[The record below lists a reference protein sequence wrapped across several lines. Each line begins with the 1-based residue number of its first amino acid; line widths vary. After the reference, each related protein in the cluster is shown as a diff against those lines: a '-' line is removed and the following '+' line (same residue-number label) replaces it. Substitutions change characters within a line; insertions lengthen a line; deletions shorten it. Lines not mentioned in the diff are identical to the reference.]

1 MKHIKLFENSDPEM
15 KLKENIK
22 RLSSFS
28 YPNGKVKISLRV
40 MSDFDNPLEATADTE
55 DEALTEIADLVTFNG
70 FEEEINSYVDRMDS
84 SEEGQTGD

>member
-1 MKHIKLFENSDPEM
+1 MDIIKLFENFDSEM

-28 YPNGKVKISLRV
+28 YPNGKVKISLRL

-55 DEALTEIADLVTFNG
+55 DEALTELADLVTFKG
-70 FEEEINSYVDRMDS
+70 FEKEINSFIDGMDS
-84 SEEGQTGD
+84 STED